1 MNTAKILRA
10 AAPPVA
16 LFIALLVLWEVLAV
30 ALKVPLYLLP
40 RPTAIFRAAWEM
52 RSQLV
57 STSLLTA
64 AAAGCGFAIS
74 ILFGTLAGFVF
85 SQSKLVRRS
94 LFPYAIF
101 LQTVPMV
108 AIAPLIVIWFGYGFQ
123 SVVFVSFII
132 SLFPMITN
140 ATAGLTEIDP
150 DLLELFALYRATR
163 GQILR
168 KLRLPHAVPYLVT
181 GAKTSAGLAVIGAI
195 VGEFF
200 AGYGVERYGL
210 GYLVRQTNDQYK
222 TAELFAA
229 VFACALLGIVVFSV
243 VSIAGATILG
253 RWYDRGNPN

>member
-1 MNTAKILRA
+1 LWE
-10 AAPPVA
+10 
-16 LFIALLVLWEVLAV
+16 LLVVV
-30 ALKVPLYLLP
+30 FKVPLYVLP
-40 RPTAIFRAAWEM
+40 RPTAIFSAALEM
-52 RSQLV
+52 RQ
-57 STSLLTA
+57 SLWSATRLTAGA
-64 AAAGCGFAIS
+64 AAAGFAASVVVGTIAG
-74 ILFGTLAGFVF
+74 ILF
-85 SQSKLVRRS
+85 SQSKIIRSS

-150 DLLELFALYRATR
+150 DRIELFRLCRATR
-163 GQILR
+163 WQILT
-168 KLRLPHAVPYLVT
+168 KLRLPNAVPYLVA

-200 AGYGVERYGL
+200 AGYGVQQFGL
-210 GYLVRQTNDQYK
+210 GYLVRQTNDQMK

-229 VFACALLGIVVFSV
+229 VFACAFLGIVVFAAISV
-243 VSIAGATILG
+243 ASATILG
-253 RWYDRGNPN
+253 RWYDRGDAAEP